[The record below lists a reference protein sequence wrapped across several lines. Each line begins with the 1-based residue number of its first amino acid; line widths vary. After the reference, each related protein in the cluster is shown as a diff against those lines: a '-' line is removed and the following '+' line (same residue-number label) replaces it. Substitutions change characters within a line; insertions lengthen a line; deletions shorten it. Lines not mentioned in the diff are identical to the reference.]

1 MSEHENE
8 NETADDAEAIEAMN
22 ETPDD
27 GEQEDDDPASQ
38 PGDGDGDGEPE
49 EAQEPPAFE
58 PPPGLTEKEL
68 EANYKKI
75 ERARTTFH
83 NRISEIMGE
92 DAQQLVACPACSH
105 FVPGLIFPVE
115 FDDVQKV
122 ALWHYMGLPDPNAI
136 EQASDRHECAA
147 CKGKGQLRSG
157 SQVPEYAI
165 VNCRACQGKGYTDD
179 VLPVAGTN
187 GTNVTVTTGLHDQ
200 TPPMPEDPAWI
211 EAARAAGY
219 TIVPPMQPVNG

>member
-1 MSEHENE
+1 MSENENE

-22 ETPDD
+22 ETPDEDAPDEGDPASDTPDD
-27 GEQEDDDPASQ
+27 GEQTD
-38 PGDGDGDGEPE
+38 
-49 EAQEPPAFE
+49 EPPEQIETAFA

-68 EANYKKI
+68 EANHKKI
-75 ERARTTFH
+75 ETARKNFY

-92 DAQQLVACPACSH
+92 DAQQLVECPACSY

-115 FDDVQKV
+115 FQDDQKI
-122 ALWHYMGLPDPNAI
+122 ALWHYMGLPDPNEVAD
-136 EQASDRHECAA
+136 APDRHRCAT
-147 CKGKGQLRSG
+147 CMGRGQLKSG

-187 GTNVTVTTGLHDQ
+187 GTNVSVTTGLHDQ

>member
-1 MSEHENE
+1 MSDTEHEQE
-8 NETADDAEAIEAMN
+8 APDDAEAIEAMN

-38 PGDGDGDGEPE
+38 PGDGDGDAEQE

-68 EANYKKI
+68 EANHKKI
-75 ERARTTFH
+75 DRARTTFN
-83 NRISEIMGE
+83 NRVTEIMGE
-92 DAQQLVACPACSH
+92 DAQHLVPCPACSY
-105 FVPGLIFPVE
+105 FVPGMIFPQE
-115 FDDVQKV
+115 FPDQVKV
-122 ALWHYMGLPDPNAI
+122 DLWHYMGLPDPNAI

-187 GTNVTVTTGLHDQ
+187 GTNVSITTGLHDQ

>member
-1 MSEHENE
+1 MNENENE

-22 ETPDD
+22 ETPDESAPD
-27 GEQEDDDPASQ
+27 GADDAAASDDEDAAADADA
-38 PGDGDGDGEPE
+38 EPE
-49 EAQEPPAFE
+49 QPAFE

-68 EANYKKI
+68 EANHKKI
-75 ERARTTFH
+75 DKARSTFY

-92 DAQQLVACPACSH
+92 DAQQLVECPACAH

-115 FDDVQKV
+115 FTDSQKI

-187 GTNVTVTTGLHDQ
+187 GTNVSVTTGLHDQ